1 MGTIT
6 EINKQDAES
15 GLGRSKDE
23 LKGLKKS
30 PVAVS
35 RLARLLFLA
44 FLGACVWH
52 CLIELFSTTPGS
64 HSGIAM
70 LTTSLGRAIKLS
82 LATIAVT
89 LPTVAA
95 DASSCN
101 FNIYEHMGN
110 LSPYFQPSNTPPSLS
125 SGAPPGCAVTNAFL
139 VHRHGSRN
147 PLSDEIGT
155 IQSLAYYIGNESSL
169 FSAPRV
175 PVPDALAFLQEGWND
190 TFTTNDLSATGRQ
203 QLFDHGVAMRL
214 KYPQLSASRVL
225 AGDQDRVVES
235 ARWFMDGYYGRSA
248 NASASLDLIAE
259 DNKTVSW
266 ITPMDTCEKWTYGFG
281 GALVSEWGRAYLPPI
296 ADRLNHLLADSFPTV
311 NFTAA
316 HVHGMLYACV
326 YGTAVYG
333 KDSSPWCPVFTRA
346 EILDHE
352 YEYDLLMR
360 GAFGYGLPGDMGPV
374 LGSLLVSNM
383 TEFLLKQDKEGED
396 NLSLNFGH
404 DTTLDLLLAAL
415 QLAQDSHFPAN
426 GPVDPNRAWRTARQ
440 VPFAA
445 QMLFRG
451 LDCAGGEQRIQLL
464 LNEANFDLSPSGCES
479 DDYGTCKM
487 SDFIASETVKA
498 ALAVTHGDARWQAV
512 CSA

>member
-1 MGTIT
+1 M
-6 EINKQDAES
+6 NKQDAEN
-15 GLGRSKDE
+15 GLERSNNGE
-23 LKGLKKS
+23 AKS
-30 PVAVS
+30 PQKGGHIAS
-35 RLARLLFLA
+35 RLGHLFIFA

-52 CLIELFSTTPGS
+52 CLIGSLFTTPGS
-64 HSGIAM
+64 HSMITM
-70 LTTSLGRAIKLS
+70 ITSSLTQAIKMG
-82 LATIAVT
+82 LAAIAVT
-89 LPTVAA
+89 SPTVAA
-95 DASSCN
+95 SASACD
-101 FNIYEHMGN
+101 FDMYEHMGN

-125 SGAPPGCAVTNAFL
+125 SGAPPECAVTKAFL

-155 IQSLAYYIGNESSL
+155 IQGLAYYLGNESSL
-169 FSAPRV
+169 FSAPRA
-175 PVPDALAFLQEGWND
+175 PIPDALAFLQEGWNS
-190 TFTTNDLSATGRQ
+190 TFTTNDLSPVGRQ
-203 QLFDHGVAMRL
+203 QLFDHGVALRL
-214 KYPQLSASRVL
+214 QYPQLTASRVL

-235 ARWFMDGYYGRSA
+235 ARWFMDGYFGRSA
-248 NASASLDLIAE
+248 NSSAPLDRIAE
-259 DNKTVSW
+259 DNGTVSW

-281 GALVSEWGRAYLPPI
+281 GAPVSEWGRTYLPPI
-296 ADRLNHLLADSFPTV
+296 AHRLNRLLADSFPGV

-333 KDSSPWCPVFTRA
+333 KDSSPWCPVFTRD
-346 EILDHE
+346 EILAHE

-374 LGSLLVSNM
+374 LGSLLVSNV
-383 TEFLLKQDKEGED
+383 TEFLLKQDGKGEE
-396 NLSLNFGH
+396 NLALHFGH
-404 DTTLDLLLAAL
+404 DTTIDLGLASL
-415 QLAQDSHFPAN
+415 HLAQDSQFPAT
-426 GPVDPNRAWRTARQ
+426 GPVDPDRAWRTARQ

-451 LDCAGGEQRIQLL
+451 LDCEGGEKRIQLL

-487 SDFIASETVKA
+487 SDFTASETVKA
-498 ALAVTHGDARWQAV
+498 ALAVTHVDARWQAV